1 MTNTNLKLWLKLA
14 FSYGVGPATGLKL
27 IQHFGSIE
35 NIFTQNFNSLSA
47 VVSKGIAESLLST
60 DVDGAVDGALNW
72 QSQIPENR
80 HLLTLEHAS
89 YPAEL
94 AQIANPPLVL
104 FAEGNLSLLQNPNK
118 IAMVGTRHPSTQGI
132 ENAKSFASELASRGV
147 TVVSGLA
154 AGIDK
159 AAHEGALV
167 ATNGASSIAVIGT
180 GMDLVYPAS
189 NRETY
194 RQMAKH
200 GLILSEFKL
209 GTPAQTQNFPRR
221 NRVIVGL
228 SKACLVVESASDGGS
243 MISANF
249 ALEMGRDVMAIP
261 GSIHNP
267 MARGCHKLIKQGA
280 KLIET
285 ASDVLDEFSV
295 QQNTLFHNEINAND
309 EDPILRALGYDPL
322 SVDSLCAKLA
332 MDFGELCGKL
342 LELELAG
349 QIINCGGGRYQR
361 IFR

>member
-1 MTNTNLKLWLKLA
+1 MNNDNLKFWLKLA

-27 IQHFGSIE
+27 IQYFGSVE
-35 NIFTQNFNSLSA
+35 NIFTQSFNSLLA
-47 VVSKGIAESLLST
+47 VVNKGVAESLLSADT
-60 DVDGAVDGALNW
+60 QIAVDNALNW
-72 QSQIPENR
+72 QLEAPHSR
-80 HLLTLEHAS
+80 HLLTLEHEF

-94 AQIANPPLVL
+94 AQIANPPLIL
-104 FAEGNLSLLQNPNK
+104 FAEGNLALLQNPNK
-118 IAMVGTRHPSTQGI
+118 LAIVGTRHPTAQGI
-132 ENAKSFASELASRGV
+132 ENAKSFAMELAVHGV
-147 TVVSGLA
+147 TIVSGLA

-159 AAHEGALV
+159 FAHEGALA

-180 GMDLVYPAS
+180 GMDLIYPAS

-194 RQMAKH
+194 RQMVKQ
-200 GLILSEFKL
+200 GLVLSEFKL

-249 ALEMGRDVMAIP
+249 ALEMNRDVMAIP

-285 ASDVLDEFSV
+285 AADVLDEFSV
-295 QQNTLFHNEINAND
+295 QQNALFHNEISSNSN
-309 EDPILRALGYDPL
+309 DPILQALGHDPL

-332 MDFGELCGKL
+332 IDFGELCGKL